1 MSHEPQSTR
10 ALSATVL
17 LVDDEPAGRRTLET
31 ALAPLGYRCFSAANG
46 PEALTMVDLHDPD
59 VLLLDVMMPGMDGYE
74 VCRRLRAHVRHHG
87 LPIVLVTALDDRES
101 GLAGIDAG
109 ADDFASK
116 PIDRIELR
124 TRVRAF
130 VRMNQYRRETLAGA
144 QKIAAGH

>member
-1 MSHEPQSTR
+1 MSQEPKSTP
-10 ALSATVL
+10 SPTVTVV

-46 PEALTMVDLHDPD
+46 PEALALVDEHDPD

-74 VCRRLRAHVRHHG
+74 VCRRLRAHARHHG

-101 GLAGIDAG
+101 RLAGIDAG
-109 ADDFASK
+109 ADDFANK

-130 VRMNQYRRETLAGA
+130 ARMNQYRRAAQGGA
-144 QKIAAGH
+144 LGSQMSR